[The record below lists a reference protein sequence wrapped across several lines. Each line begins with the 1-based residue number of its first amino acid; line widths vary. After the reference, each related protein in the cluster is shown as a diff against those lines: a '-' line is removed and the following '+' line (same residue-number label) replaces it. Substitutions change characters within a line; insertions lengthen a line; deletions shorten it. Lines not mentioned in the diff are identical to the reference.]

1 MVIES
6 GVAGRDYIG
15 VSVGAVL
22 TDGEEKVLLLRRK
35 KNPEAGLWSIPG
47 GMVEYNEKVKD
58 ALTRE
63 IKEEL
68 DVEIKVKTL
77 LCVIDNL
84 IDDSWFHTVSLSYIV
99 DIVQGNVRN
108 VEKDKHS
115 DIEWFDLKLLPCD
128 LTVATKATLQEYE
141 KYKKGYNE
149 FLIK

>member
-1 MVIES
+1 M
-6 GVAGRDYIG
+6 AGRDYIG

-22 TDGEEKVLLLRRK
+22 TDGEGKVLLLRRK

-47 GMVEYNEKVKD
+47 GMVEYNEKVQD

-68 DVEIKVKTL
+68 DVEIKVKKL

-84 IDDSWFHTVSLSYIV
+84 ITDGCFHTVSLSYIV
-99 DIVQGNVRN
+99 DIVQGIVRN

-115 DIEWFDLKLLPCD
+115 DIDWFDLNFLPRD
-128 LTVATKATLQEYE
+128 LTVATKATLKEYE
-141 KYKKGYNE
+141 KSIIN
-149 FLIK
+149 L